1 MNLSVSPLR
10 PVSATLTQSSF
21 PFFAVLYAALF
32 GAFGTES
39 PFLPSF
45 LASRAL
51 SPPEIGFVLA
61 AGTVVRLSLG
71 PFLGVA
77 GDRFGSRRILGFA
90 AAAAGTVGLSYVF
103 ASGFWLLLTI
113 SMLHSLATA
122 PLSPLADALA
132 LAASA
137 RERVFAY
144 GWVRGIGSAAFVLG
158 TLVSGQFV
166 AHYGLASIIIASSVL
181 FLLMIPPIFR
191 LRPVASPGT
200 ASADGAIKAL
210 LTFPLFRRTLLVAGL
225 VIGSHAMSDTFA
237 VIHWRAAGIGPGLIS
252 LLLAEAAM
260 SEVVVFVGIGP
271 VLLRRLTPAGC
282 AASSAVAGIVRWAVL
297 ASTTNVEAL
306 AFSELLHGLTFSLMH
321 LACMQ
326 VIATVIP
333 ERLSATAQT
342 LYGTLCLGLAS
353 ALITFAS
360 GELYGSSGPHAF
372 FLMSGLCLVALLLS
386 LQLRSR
392 A

>member
-1 MNLSVSPLR
+1 M
-10 PVSATLTQSSF
+10 
-21 PFFAVLYAALF
+21 LF

-45 LASRAL
+45 MAGRSL
-51 SPPEIGFVLA
+51 SAPEIGFVLA

-71 PFLGVA
+71 PFLGMA
-77 GDRFGSRRILGFA
+77 GDRFGSRKVLGFA
-90 AAAAGTVGLSYVF
+90 AMAAGTVGLLYLSAY
-103 ASGFWLLLTI
+103 GFWILLAI

-137 RERVFAY
+137 RERIYAY
-144 GWVRGIGSAAFVLG
+144 GWVRGIGSGAFIIG
-158 TLVSGQFV
+158 TLVSGQLV
-166 AHYGLASIIIASSVL
+166 ARYGLASIIVVSSGL
-181 FLLMIPPIFR
+181 FLLMLPPIFK
-191 LRPVASPGT
+191 LRPTASTG
-200 ASADGAIKAL
+200 AGSADGGFIAL
-210 LTFPLFRRTLLVAGL
+210 LTFPSFRRTLLVAGL
-225 VIGSHAMSDTFA
+225 IIGSHAMSDAFA
-237 VIHWRAAGIGPGLIS
+237 VIHWRAAGIAPGVIS
-252 LLLAEAAM
+252 LLLTEAVL

-271 VLLRRLTPAGC
+271 ALLRLLSPAGC
-282 AASSAVAGIVRWAVL
+282 AALSAVAGIVRWAVL
-297 ASTTNVEAL
+297 ARKTNVAAL

-326 VIATVIP
+326 VIGTIIP

-353 ALITFAS
+353 AVITSAS
-360 GELYGSSGPHAF
+360 GELYGYWGAHAF
-372 FLMSGLCLVALLLS
+372 FLMSGLCLIGLPLT
-386 LQLRSR
+386 LQLRDK